1 MMEQDKQLKEILLNS
16 AERAAANFTD
26 AVMQKVNNI
35 AADPFCYQPL
45 VSPKLKRLFV
55 FGFGA
60 LIAAILG
67 ICLIIALSDP
77 YVVSRIQNIEYP
89 NLNYK
94 AILMFILSFW
104 IVFTINS
111 IIEKRYFYSR

>member
-1 MMEQDKQLKEILLNS
+1 MEQDKQLKEILLNS
-16 AERAAANFTD
+16 AERPAADFTD
-26 AVMQKVNNI
+26 AVMQKVADI
-35 AADPFCYQPL
+35 AAAPFYYQPL
-45 VSPKLKRLFV
+45 VSPKLKRVFV

-67 ICLIIALSDP
+67 ICLIIALTNP
-77 YVVSRIQNIEYP
+77 HVVSRLQNIEYP

-94 AILMFILSFW
+94 AILIFILSFW

-111 IIEKRYFYSR
+111 IIEKKYFFT